1 MKKQFLFKS
10 LLFAAAVASVATS
23 CTKDDAGSGS
33 DFVIDPQTT
42 LEGEGYIVAA
52 TTSGYDY
59 LLYTDA
65 LDKNISVTKNSVETS
80 VTSGQ
85 WYFYSDMRVLG
96 LKYNDGDPVP
106 AESFVMG
113 TTKPTS
119 STQYTS
125 YRFTTYGTYGESIIT
140 SSSNALTA
148 ASDTNGDYLKTIS
161 YEGVDEYAGY
171 SRFINI
177 AMYHSTNGTVATYD
191 FESDNFL
198 GNGEY
203 VNFAGFA
210 ESDGNLYTTVYP
222 MGITAYGS
230 EEYKSTLEAASTT
243 YYGDSSEYEQFISP
257 GYGGSGSGS
266 FYPGTAA
273 TTLFPNQFHV
283 AIFPANH
290 KFSNDNKTPNKSGV
304 TIITD
309 DRMSPPCGR
318 QQSSQYPT
326 IGADDNEDIYIFSP
340 GNERSYT
347 SGVVVYSD
355 SSKTVTMDASTEDP
369 LFYKALGTHA
379 SKVMRIKKGATA
391 LDETYGSNGVFDV
404 EAAMGGR
411 SFLTCDFITGSGSK
425 FLLRAYNDAN
435 VQYTSNVNFQLYVVD
450 AANQTATMVTGQPSA
465 TSISNISRNSYFEDG
480 KAYVGITSSEL
491 SYPAIYEIDSA
502 TGVATKIADVECTN
516 IASIGKLKQF

>member
-1 MKKQFLFKS
+1 MKKSYLFKS

-23 CTKDDAGSGS
+23 CTTDDEGSESGGS
-33 DFVIDPQTT
+33 TPTGAECFV
-42 LEGEGYIVAA
+42 VAA

-59 LLYTDA
+59 LIYTED
-65 LDKNISVTKNSVETS
+65 LNQNLSVSSGSVETS

-85 WYFYSDMRVLG
+85 WYFYGDMRVLG

-113 TTKPTS
+113 ATKPTS

-148 ASDTNGDYLKTIS
+148 ASDANGDYLKTIN
-161 YEGVDEYAGY
+161 YAGVDEYAGY

-210 ESDGNLYTTVYP
+210 ESDNKLYATVYP

-230 EEYKSTLEAASTT
+230 EEYKSTLETASTA
-243 YYGDSSEYEQFISP
+243 YYSDANKYAQFISP

-273 TTLFPNQFHV
+273 TTLFPNQFHI

-290 KFSNDNKTPNKSGV
+290 AFSNDNKTPNKTDV

-309 DRMSPPCGR
+309 PRMSPPCGR
-318 QQSSQYPT
+318 QASAQYPT

-355 SSKTVTMDASTEDP
+355 SGKTVAMDASTEDP

-379 SKVMRIKKGATA
+379 SKVMRIKKGETV
-391 LDETYGSNGVFDV
+391 LDESYGTNGVFDV

-411 SFLTCDFITGSGSK
+411 SFITCDFIKGSGSK
-425 FLLRAYNDAN
+425 FLLRAYNDPN
-435 VQYTSNVNFQLYVVD
+435 IQYTSNVNFQLYVVD

-465 TSISNISRNSYFEDG
+465 TSISSISRNPYFENG

-491 SYPAIYEIDSA
+491 SYPAIYEIDST
-502 TGVATKIADVECTN
+502 TGVATKISDVECTN